1 MNLFFVV
8 CAKVGFGFVQMLLIL
23 RSQVGPM
30 QCARFI
36 LWSEV
41 RYLASAIGIFVLTLF
56 PYFFLLYRSFSS
68 EAPQYGF

>member
-1 MNLFFVV
+1 MI
-8 CAKVGFGFVQMLLIL
+8 CAKVVFGFVQALLIL

-30 QCARFI
+30 HYARFI

-41 RYLASAIGIFVLTLF
+41 RCLASAIGIFVPTFF
-56 PYFFLLYRSFSS
+56 PYSFLLDRSFSP

>member
-8 CAKVGFGFVQMLLIL
+8 CAKVGFGFVQVLLIL

-30 QCARFI
+30 HCARFI

-41 RYLASAIGIFVLTLF
+41 RCLASAIGIFVLTLF